1 MILTAARQA
10 LRQPAQAERHGLAA
24 QGKLPPVRRQ
34 WPVACLLALLGAVP
48 VSAGSFEFGVHG
60 GRVAP
65 FYQQTF
71 HYGPGALPPLIPGAD
86 IRQEGVFTL
95 EAGGSTALGGS
106 ASFYLIPLLGLEAR
120 LDTLDVQ
127 VNVTGARFDVRA
139 DLPAPLPDLDT
150 TLNLSPGTVSLD
162 RLRPVSLNL
171 KLKTPGAVGVTIS
184 GGVSYLPALSL
195 TVTQPLA
202 LGVTGLNG
210 GQLQIAS
217 LALKAE
223 GRPES
228 DGGRSQFGVN
238 GGVGLRLAL
247 GSRLA
252 LSAEGRYF
260 FFGKNRLTW
269 SSAADRPLTPLEES
283 LLRSALLRLDAVEFN
298 PQAFQATV
306 GVALVF

>member
-1 MILTAARQA
+1 MACVSCSSTFGWPARG
-10 LRQPAQAERHGLAA
+10 LRFGSA
-24 QGKLPPVRRQ
+24 QGTLPPVRRRL
-34 WPVACLLALLGAVP
+34 PAACLLALLGAVP
-48 VSAGSFEFGVHG
+48 VSAGSFEIGVHG

-65 FYQQTF
+65 SYQQTF
-71 HYGPGALPPLIPGAD
+71 HYGPGALPPLIPGVD

-95 EAGGSTALGGS
+95 DAQGSTALGGS
-106 ASFYLIPLLGLEAR
+106 ASLYLLPVLGLEAR

-127 VNVTGARFDVRA
+127 VKVSGARFDVHA

-150 TLNLSPGTVSLD
+150 SLNLNAGTVSLD

-171 KLKTPGAVGVTIS
+171 KLKTPGPVGVTLS

-202 LGVTGLNG
+202 LGVTGLSGGQFQIATLALRAEAQPEAEGDRSRFGLNG
-210 GQLQIAS
+210 GL
-217 LALKAE
+217 
-223 GRPES
+223 
-228 DGGRSQFGVN
+228 
-238 GGVGLRLAL
+238 GLRLAL
-247 GSRLA
+247 GSHLA

-260 FFGKNRLTW
+260 IFQKHRLTW
-269 SSAADRPLTPLEES
+269 SPASDRPLTPLEET
-283 LLRSALLRLDAVEFN
+283 LLRAALLRLDVVEFN

>member
-1 MILTAARQA
+1 
-10 LRQPAQAERHGLAA
+10 
-24 QGKLPPVRRQ
+24 VRRHL
-34 WPVACLLALLGAVP
+34 PIACLLALLGAVP
-48 VSAGSFEFGVHG
+48 VSASSFEFGVHG

-86 IRQEGVFTL
+86 IRQEGTFTL
-95 EAGGSTALGGS
+95 DARGSTALGGS
-106 ASFYLIPLLGLEAR
+106 ASLYLLPLLGLEAR

-139 DLPAPLPDLDT
+139 DLPAPLPDLES

-171 KLKTPGAVGVTIS
+171 KLKTPGAVGVTLS

-202 LGVTGLNG
+202 LGVTGLSG
-210 GQLQIAS
+210 GQFQIAS

-223 GRPES
+223 GRPEA

-247 GSRLA
+247 GSHLA

-269 SSAADRPLTPLEES
+269 SPVSEGPLTPLEES
-283 LLRSALLRLDAVEFN
+283 LLRAALLRLETVEFN
-298 PQAFQATV
+298 PQCFQATV
-306 GVALVF
+306 GLAVVF